1 MAYKTYY
8 TAKHLLSKGALFN
21 FVESDRSDGKTFD
34 IKTRTLYDKKEKGLI
49 SIYMRRFKSEIDE
62 GLYSNFLGK
71 FSVTIIPKKKN
82 IVRTLK
88 GGNLRVHEKVFNV
101 NVPTLTS
108 GNG

>member
-62 GLYSNFLGK
+62 GLYSNFFGQVLGDDN
-71 FSVTIIPKKKN
+71 P
-82 IVRTLK
+82 
-88 GGNLRVHEKVFNV
+88 EKEK
-101 NVPTLTS
+101 
-108 GNG
+108 